1 MNRFW
6 QRLFDALALLSLALG
21 IMTVVLWIM
30 CATGLH
36 AIGWLHDGTRW
47 TVFGG
52 AGTRFGSDSDWGIM
66 LVPNWPY
73 HDLYLDWEG
82 PGFEFPFTTPILLFA
97 ILPILRL
104 RQRLPAKRILVC
116 AALAHFLWFVIVW
129 IPISNTDNPLVQL
142 AGIFSI
148 ALPVIVIWLTIRRW
162 RGPRQIVLATD

>member
-1 MNRFW
+1 
-6 QRLFDALALLSLALG
+6 LALG

-82 PGFEFPFTTPILLFA
+82 PGFEARKITLDRYPGSA
-97 ILPILRL
+97 KDHAGKH
-104 RQRLPAKRILVC
+104 RQPSSHCQMLTC
-116 AALAHFLWFVIVW
+116 AA
-129 IPISNTDNPLVQL
+129 
-142 AGIFSI
+142 
-148 ALPVIVIWLTIRRW
+148 
-162 RGPRQIVLATD
+162 